1 MELPQCRQLEL
12 AVMADRARDA
22 YWTLS
27 VQLRCVKLC
36 SKRLSFVRNQML
48 TEMLRTT
55 GPGTHFKLALTSES
69 DRQTSKFPDP
79 YFENILFST

>member
-1 MELPQCRQLEL
+1 MSGIYQVYTMIINFLGFP
-12 AVMADRARDA
+12 DG
-22 YWTLS
+22 
-27 VQLRCVKLC
+27 VKLC